1 MPDRDSGARGAAHAD
16 YAYTVP
22 PDQYLPAQY
31 PGPYASLPALPP
43 LPAAAAA
50 SATHHPSASSPPR
63 LGAWSSLPPLNASY
77 TQYKQPPAQQHEAHH
92 WYQNQ
97 PVENPAGNPYP
108 TASGEDMPGRTRR
121 STSRQQEAHA
131 PTPTISSTRARR
143 STAAVSYTQ
152 FAVDSDEEDD
162 FKPAKG
168 QDDDDDEVLPTRN
181 TSRRYQQQKQAQL
194 EPSYDH
200 SHSPYAP
207 GQAQPAPA
215 ATNSD
220 FLENALG
227 APQADSSLKVT
238 LKFGGGDAE
247 AADHAQGGSGDAP
260 APAGGDEDEDAQG
273 EEDPDAAGADHENVG
288 QTGAAAAG
296 PGEEDHGEDE
306 ENLVGG
312 RSLRPR
318 RGRVI
323 DSEESADEFQPS
335 AAPRRVT
342 TTTSSGRQTRRP
354 AFYGESEN
362 EDDHKPQRRGGLR
375 RGGSR
380 SGYHGDGVEDDED
393 YQAEDG
399 EYGTRRSTRQ
409 RDRSSKRGSQSR
421 GNQRSTRSS
430 RRDDR
435 DHSFNGD
442 STDAD
447 TDEEMLDLADDDD
460 NDSLA
465 NEQGANGRRLRNKPR
480 VNYYAPLTLEAP
492 KNDKKDKGKRRQN
505 GNDGN
510 PFAGLPANMTGAQW
524 AALYPE
530 GGQPSDSS
538 DDDAANMTSPRKA
551 ALFSGPGAAL
561 AGGGMLAGGGLDF
574 GNGAPSNLGKVNSAA
589 ALADTDP
596 LGVPTDISFDSVGGL
611 GSHIQQLKEMVSL
624 PLLYPEVFE
633 RFKITPPR
641 GVLFHGPPGTGKT
654 LLARALAASCSTEG
668 RKISF
673 FMRKGADCLS
683 KWVGEAERQLRLLF
697 DEARACQPSIIFF
710 DEIDGL
716 APVRSSKQEQIHASI
731 VSTLLAL
738 MDGMD
743 GRGQVIVIG
752 ATNRPDAIDPAL
764 RRPGRFDREFYFPLP
779 NVDARRKI
787 IDIHT
792 TGWNPPLEDTFKDE
806 LAKLTKGYGGADL
819 RALCTEA
826 ALNAV
831 QRTYPQIY
839 KTNDR
844 LLIKPE
850 EISVTARD
858 FVISQQNLIPST
870 ARSTS
875 SAAAPLPPQLVPL
888 LSHALDNAKT
898 ALAKVLPPVKR
909 VNVLEE
915 AEFVEVDGGFEKEK
929 MLQSFEQ
936 LRVFRPR
943 LIVCGEPGM
952 GQSYVGAAVLH
963 HLEGFHV
970 QTLDLATLVS
980 DSTRTMEA
988 SCVQL
993 FIEAKRHKPSILF
1006 IPSLVTWCAS
1016 VGETVRSTIKGLLDG
1031 LDPSDPILLLA
1042 VVDGHFSDVPADVR
1056 SWFGFVKGN
1065 RVIIGKPTSDD
1076 RRAFFD
1082 DVIAGIS
1089 RPPNEYPDG
1098 MPRRK
1103 RRLEKLP
1110 IAPPPPPRAPTAAE
1124 IQAQQQ
1130 HDLRLL
1136 EYLKWRL
1143 GPVLSELKKRYKR
1156 FQRSLYKD
1164 WQSDDLEWRQEQLR
1178 QGETVTGLGTQP
1190 YHNVDLDT
1198 MASDL
1203 YKGYYY
1209 TPDDFLQDILRIQA
1223 NAEVNKIMENDAE
1236 APIRAGQ
1243 MVNHVKVM
1251 LDQTFDAASRAECEK
1266 MAERMREKDK
1276 AAPRKDR
1283 RRGRNGELPGE
1294 EGIVAA
1300 AESAAAAGG
1309 AFKPRLSRG
1318 KEGEEAGSGEE
1329 DRGAAAE
1336 EDEQAA
1342 AEAESSAQAERDRG
1356 TKRDRAGSAD
1366 DAEGEHNDDDDG
1378 HGAGSP
1384 KKQRMDVDGPADL
1397 HPQPAAVDLTN
1408 GQAVA
1413 STSSAAP
1420 LASALASQ
1428 AQPSF
1433 ASILNPT
1440 SSLAGAAVAAPMA
1453 VGSAPVDAPSSALSG
1468 PAPVLDAAHNP
1479 FLSAAAP
1486 NGAVASS
1493 LVAQKAVTAPGGGS
1507 ATSSRAGTPTPA
1519 VNGTPAAADGRA
1531 PDDIT
1536 ADAAADNVAAERDPE
1551 PERSPTP
1558 LEATPPPPP
1567 PFVVPSDAVDALRIL
1582 LVNGTDDLTVDQ
1594 LEQLRA
1600 ACFDIVWRGRSEW
1613 DRSAVIGELD
1623 ELAQI
1628 GRAHV

>member
-530 GGQPSDSS
+530 GGQPSDS
-538 DDDAANMTSPRKA
+538 
-551 ALFSGPGAAL
+551 
-561 AGGGMLAGGGLDF
+561 
-574 GNGAPSNLGKVNSAA
+574 V
-589 ALADTDP
+589 
-596 LGVPTDISFDSVGGL
+596 
-611 GSHIQQLKEMVSL
+611 
-624 PLLYPEVFE
+624 
-633 RFKITPPR
+633 
-641 GVLFHGPPGTGKT
+641 
-654 LLARALAASCSTEG
+654 
-668 RKISF
+668 
-673 FMRKGADCLS
+673 
-683 KWVGEAERQLRLLF
+683 
-697 DEARACQPSIIFF
+697 
-710 DEIDGL
+710 
-716 APVRSSKQEQIHASI
+716 
-731 VSTLLAL
+731 
-738 MDGMD
+738 
-743 GRGQVIVIG
+743 
-752 ATNRPDAIDPAL
+752 
-764 RRPGRFDREFYFPLP
+764 
-779 NVDARRKI
+779 
-787 IDIHT
+787 
-792 TGWNPPLEDTFKDE
+792 
-806 LAKLTKGYGGADL
+806 
-819 RALCTEA
+819 
-826 ALNAV
+826 
-831 QRTYPQIY
+831 
-839 KTNDR
+839 
-844 LLIKPE
+844 
-850 EISVTARD
+850 
-858 FVISQQNLIPST
+858 
-870 ARSTS
+870 
-875 SAAAPLPPQLVPL
+875 
-888 LSHALDNAKT
+888 
-898 ALAKVLPPVKR
+898 
-909 VNVLEE
+909 
-915 AEFVEVDGGFEKEK
+915 
-929 MLQSFEQ
+929 
-936 LRVFRPR
+936 
-943 LIVCGEPGM
+943 
-952 GQSYVGAAVLH
+952 
-963 HLEGFHV
+963 
-970 QTLDLATLVS
+970 
-980 DSTRTMEA
+980 
-988 SCVQL
+988 
-993 FIEAKRHKPSILF
+993 
-1006 IPSLVTWCAS
+1006 
-1016 VGETVRSTIKGLLDG
+1016 
-1031 LDPSDPILLLA
+1031 
-1042 VVDGHFSDVPADVR
+1042 
-1056 SWFGFVKGN
+1056 
-1065 RVIIGKPTSDD
+1065 
-1076 RRAFFD
+1076 
-1082 DVIAGIS
+1082 
-1089 RPPNEYPDG
+1089 RPP
-1098 MPRRK
+1098 
-1103 RRLEKLP
+1103 
-1110 IAPPPPPRAPTAAE
+1110 A
-1124 IQAQQQ
+1124 
-1130 HDLRLL
+1130 
-1136 EYLKWRL
+1136 
-1143 GPVLSELKKRYKR
+1143 
-1156 FQRSLYKD
+1156 
-1164 WQSDDLEWRQEQLR
+1164 
-1178 QGETVTGLGTQP
+1178 
-1190 YHNVDLDT
+1190 
-1198 MASDL
+1198 
-1203 YKGYYY
+1203 
-1209 TPDDFLQDILRIQA
+1209 
-1223 NAEVNKIMENDAE
+1223 
-1236 APIRAGQ
+1236 
-1243 MVNHVKVM
+1243 
-1251 LDQTFDAASRAECEK
+1251 FD
-1266 MAERMREKDK
+1266 
-1276 AAPRKDR
+1276 
-1283 RRGRNGELPGE
+1283 
-1294 EGIVAA
+1294 
-1300 AESAAAAGG
+1300 
-1309 AFKPRLSRG
+1309 
-1318 KEGEEAGSGEE
+1318 
-1329 DRGAAAE
+1329 
-1336 EDEQAA
+1336 
-1342 AEAESSAQAERDRG
+1342 
-1356 TKRDRAGSAD
+1356 
-1366 DAEGEHNDDDDG
+1366 
-1378 HGAGSP
+1378 
-1384 KKQRMDVDGPADL
+1384 
-1397 HPQPAAVDLTN
+1397 
-1408 GQAVA
+1408 
-1413 STSSAAP
+1413 
-1420 LASALASQ
+1420 
-1428 AQPSF
+1428 
-1433 ASILNPT
+1433 
-1440 SSLAGAAVAAPMA
+1440 
-1453 VGSAPVDAPSSALSG
+1453 
-1468 PAPVLDAAHNP
+1468 
-1479 FLSAAAP
+1479 
-1486 NGAVASS
+1486 
-1493 LVAQKAVTAPGGGS
+1493 LVA
-1507 ATSSRAGTPTPA
+1507 R
-1519 VNGTPAAADGRA
+1519 
-1531 PDDIT
+1531 
-1536 ADAAADNVAAERDPE
+1536 
-1551 PERSPTP
+1551 
-1558 LEATPPPPP
+1558 
-1567 PFVVPSDAVDALRIL
+1567 
-1582 LVNGTDDLTVDQ
+1582 
-1594 LEQLRA
+1594 
-1600 ACFDIVWRGRSEW
+1600 WY
-1613 DRSAVIGELD
+1613 
-1623 ELAQI
+1623 
-1628 GRAHV
+1628 

>member
-1 MPDRDSGARGAAHAD
+1 M
-16 YAYTVP
+16 
-22 PDQYLPAQY
+22 
-31 PGPYASLPALPP
+31 
-43 LPAAAAA
+43 
-50 SATHHPSASSPPR
+50 
-63 LGAWSSLPPLNASY
+63 
-77 TQYKQPPAQQHEAHH
+77 
-92 WYQNQ
+92 
-97 PVENPAGNPYP
+97 
-108 TASGEDMPGRTRR
+108 
-121 STSRQQEAHA
+121 
-131 PTPTISSTRARR
+131 
-143 STAAVSYTQ
+143 
-152 FAVDSDEEDD
+152 
-162 FKPAKG
+162 
-168 QDDDDDEVLPTRN
+168 
-181 TSRRYQQQKQAQL
+181 
-194 EPSYDH
+194 
-200 SHSPYAP
+200 
-207 GQAQPAPA
+207 
-215 ATNSD
+215 
-220 FLENALG
+220 
-227 APQADSSLKVT
+227 
-238 LKFGGGDAE
+238 
-247 AADHAQGGSGDAP
+247 
-260 APAGGDEDEDAQG
+260 
-273 EEDPDAAGADHENVG
+273 
-288 QTGAAAAG
+288 
-296 PGEEDHGEDE
+296 
-306 ENLVGG
+306 
-312 RSLRPR
+312 
-318 RGRVI
+318 
-323 DSEESADEFQPS
+323 
-335 AAPRRVT
+335 
-342 TTTSSGRQTRRP
+342 
-354 AFYGESEN
+354 
-362 EDDHKPQRRGGLR
+362 
-375 RGGSR
+375 
-380 SGYHGDGVEDDED
+380 
-393 YQAEDG
+393 
-399 EYGTRRSTRQ
+399 
-409 RDRSSKRGSQSR
+409 
-421 GNQRSTRSS
+421 
-430 RRDDR
+430 
-435 DHSFNGD
+435 
-442 STDAD
+442 
-447 TDEEMLDLADDDD
+447 
-460 NDSLA
+460 
-465 NEQGANGRRLRNKPR
+465 
-480 VNYYAPLTLEAP
+480 
-492 KNDKKDKGKRRQN
+492 
-505 GNDGN
+505 
-510 PFAGLPANMTGAQW
+510 
-524 AALYPE
+524 
-530 GGQPSDSS
+530 
-538 DDDAANMTSPRKA
+538 
-551 ALFSGPGAAL
+551 
-561 AGGGMLAGGGLDF
+561 
-574 GNGAPSNLGKVNSAA
+574 
-589 ALADTDP
+589 
-596 LGVPTDISFDSVGGL
+596 
-611 GSHIQQLKEMVSL
+611 
-624 PLLYPEVFE
+624 
-633 RFKITPPR
+633 
-641 GVLFHGPPGTGKT
+641 
-654 LLARALAASCSTEG
+654 
-668 RKISF
+668 
-673 FMRKGADCLS
+673 
-683 KWVGEAERQLRLLF
+683 
-697 DEARACQPSIIFF
+697 
-710 DEIDGL
+710 
-716 APVRSSKQEQIHASI
+716 
-731 VSTLLAL
+731 
-738 MDGMD
+738 
-743 GRGQVIVIG
+743 
-752 ATNRPDAIDPAL
+752 
-764 RRPGRFDREFYFPLP
+764 
-779 NVDARRKI
+779 
-787 IDIHT
+787 
-792 TGWNPPLEDTFKDE
+792 
-806 LAKLTKGYGGADL
+806 
-819 RALCTEA
+819 
-826 ALNAV
+826 
-831 QRTYPQIY
+831 
-839 KTNDR
+839 
-844 LLIKPE
+844 
-850 EISVTARD
+850 
-858 FVISQQNLIPST
+858 
-870 ARSTS
+870 
-875 SAAAPLPPQLVPL
+875 
-888 LSHALDNAKT
+888 
-898 ALAKVLPPVKR
+898 
-909 VNVLEE
+909 
-915 AEFVEVDGGFEKEK
+915 
-929 MLQSFEQ
+929 
-936 LRVFRPR
+936 
-943 LIVCGEPGM
+943 
-952 GQSYVGAAVLH
+952 
-963 HLEGFHV
+963 
-970 QTLDLATLVS
+970 
-980 DSTRTMEA
+980 
-988 SCVQL
+988 
-993 FIEAKRHKPSILF
+993 
-1006 IPSLVTWCAS
+1006 
-1016 VGETVRSTIKGLLDG
+1016 
-1031 LDPSDPILLLA
+1031 
-1042 VVDGHFSDVPADVR
+1042 
-1056 SWFGFVKGN
+1056 
-1065 RVIIGKPTSDD
+1065 
-1076 RRAFFD
+1076 
-1082 DVIAGIS
+1082 IAGIS

-1623 ELAQI
+1623 ELA
-1628 GRAHV
+1628 RDFVDEVKALAA